1 MLRQTPIVG
10 IAVLAMMFAGCGG
23 QNATEVETVAAP
35 ATGPGIVSSS
45 DGIEIAYT
53 VNRIGTPNLVLV
65 HGWMGD
71 QSYWNEQ
78 VPVLA
83 EAFGVVT
90 VDLAGHGASGLGRDE
105 WSIPSLGND
114 VKAVVDK
121 LGLKNVIVVG
131 HSMGGYVALDVARK
145 LPGTVVGVIGID
157 TLHDDGSSW
166 DPDNTANFL
175 SPFEQDFP
183 AACSDFVTSM
193 FSQTADAALVQGIS
207 DDMCSGPPE
216 IGVAL
221 LGAYVAFDR
230 QEAFSQSG
238 VPIHAINTDKWPT
251 DVEGNL
257 ELADFKLTLLEGY
270 GHFLMQEA
278 PEVLTRAVI
287 DTTLEIVMGE
297 DQSGP
302 GP

>member
-1 MLRQTPIVG
+1 MLRQTAIVG
-10 IAVLAMMFAGCGG
+10 IVALATLFAGCSE
-23 QNATEVETVAAP
+23 QNATDVETVAGT

-53 VNRIGTPNLVLV
+53 AHRIGTPNLVLV
-65 HGWMGD
+65 HGWMCD
-71 QSYWNEQ
+71 QSYWNGQ

-90 VDLAGHGASGLGRDE
+90 VDVAGHGASGLDRDE
-105 WSIPSLGND
+105 WTIASLGDD

-121 LGLKNVIVVG
+121 LGLEQVIVVG
-131 HSMGGYVALDVARK
+131 HSMGGYVALDAARK

-157 TLHDDGSSW
+157 TLHDDGSTW
-166 DPDNTANFL
+166 DPDNTEGFL

-193 FSQTADAALVQGIS
+193 FVQTANVALVQGIA
-207 DDMCSGPPE
+207 DDMCSGPPN

-221 LGAYVAFDR
+221 LQAYLAFDR

-238 VPIHAINTDKWPT
+238 VPIRAINTDKWPT

-257 ELADFKLTLLEGY
+257 ELADFELTLLEGY

-278 PEVLTRAVI
+278 PEVLTQAVI

-302 GP
+302 RQ